1 MAIKTWN
8 TDAEAMRLDK
18 IERLKDAIEKMD
30 PKCGLERC
38 VGYDGK
44 CPVYG
49 ERDNCMKALLLD
61 QLELAEKHAEEYKD
75 YEADKALKEKE
86 GRVAEADLMLT
97 QEQAALELELNGAV
111 SVKTKDAIRNV
122 QTLADTK
129 RQAFQAVAKYDVE
142 REAVRKSSITKE
154 VSK

>member
-18 IERLKDAIEKMD
+18 IERLKDAIEKIE
-30 PKCGLERC
+30 PKCGLKEC

-49 ERDNCMKALLLD
+49 DTDNCMKALLLD
-61 QLELAEKHAEEYKD
+61 QLDLAEQHSEKYKS
-75 YEADKALKEKE
+75 YEADKALKERE
-86 GRVAEADLMLT
+86 QGVAEAELMLA
-97 QEQAALELELNGAV
+97 QEQAALELELNGEI
-111 SVKTKDAIRNV
+111 SVNTKDALRSA
-122 QTLADTK
+122 QTLAETK
-129 RQAFQAVAKYDVE
+129 RQAFWAVAKYDVE